1 MFMNLALFLTWM
13 RLVAIPVVV
22 LVYFLPFASAHVIAT
37 IFFFFACVT
46 DYFDGYVARTRKQAT
61 KLGAFLDPVADKL
74 LVTCA
79 LITVLSRGYSAWLF
93 LPVTVIICREITI
106 SALREWMA
114 ELGKRA
120 SIAVSALGKLK
131 TTLQM
136 CAIGV
141 LLFVHPGLSVW
152 YLRTGIL
159 MLNVAAALT
168 LWSMIIYIKIAMPD
182 LTLAGKQ

>member
-1 MFMNLALFLTWM
+1 MNLALFLTWM
-13 RLVAIPVVV
+13 RLVAIPVVIF
-22 LVYFLPFASAHVIAT
+22 VYFLPFASAHIIAT

-46 DYFDGYVARTRKQAT
+46 DYFDGYIARTRKQAT
-61 KLGAFLDPVADKL
+61 ALGAFLDPVADKL

-79 LITVLSRGYSAWLF
+79 LITILSRGYSAWLF

-120 SIAVSALGKLK
+120 SVAVSAVGKVK

-136 CAIGV
+136 WAIGF
-141 LLFVHPGLSVW
+141 LLFVHPGISVW
-152 YLRTGIL
+152 YLRTGIIL
-159 MLNVAAALT
+159 LNIAAILT

>member
-1 MFMNLALFLTWM
+1 MNLALYLTWM
-13 RLVAIPVVV
+13 RLAAIPVVV

-37 IFFFFACVT
+37 VFFFFACVT
-46 DYFDGYVARTRKQAT
+46 DFFDGYIARSWKQAT
-61 KLGAFLDPVADKL
+61 ALGAFLDPVADKL

-79 LITVLSRGYSAWLF
+79 LVTILSRGYSAWLF
-93 LPVTVIICREITI
+93 LPVTIIICREITI

-114 ELGKRA
+114 EMGKRA
-120 SIAVSALGKLK
+120 SIAVSALGKIK

-159 MLNVAAALT
+159 MLNIAAILT

>member
-1 MFMNLALFLTWM
+1 MNLALFLTWM
-13 RLVAIPVVV
+13 RLVAIPIVV
-22 LVYFLPFASAHVIAT
+22 LVYFLPFESAHIIAT
-37 IFFFFACVT
+37 VFFFFACVT
-46 DYFDGYVARTRKQAT
+46 DYFDGYVARTLKQTTA
-61 KLGAFLDPVADKL
+61 LGAFLDPVADKL

-79 LITVLSRGYSAWLF
+79 LVTVLSRGYSDWLF
-93 LPVTVIICREITI
+93 LPITVIICREITI

-120 SIAVSALGKLK
+120 SIAVSTVAKVK

-152 YLRTGIL
+152 YLRIGII
-159 MLNVAAALT
+159 MLTAAAILT
-168 LWSMIIYIKIAMPD
+168 LWSMIIYIKIALPD
-182 LTLAGKQ
+182 LTLAGKR